1 MKKKVRIALGA
12 PWYDGPDRD
21 TAANQL
27 IFSHYLGRLQERL
40 WWISQVGH
48 IGFKERWPKLDQINT
63 TGFSEI
69 PEELF
74 GTQFEFVLCE
84 EMGCSLPGMARERI
98 IDAALSYNCDYV
110 LFYDDD
116 MLFGTDA
123 LLRLYMNQVP
133 VCAALA
139 FTGREPITPV
149 IYSFTNEWDEAKQV
163 DSINIQPVCDYK
175 RDALQK
181 VDAVGG
187 GMMLIQM
194 DVFRLIEK
202 PWFNS
207 TGMGED
213 IFFSYRC
220 GKAGIPVHVD
230 TRVKTLHKPTFPN
243 EWQDELKF
251 QREYEKQKLNGRHTD
266 LEQLAAAR

>member
-1 MKKKVRIALGA
+1 MKKVRIALGL
-12 PWYDGPDRD
+12 PWYEGPDRD

-27 IFSHYLGRLQERL
+27 VFSHYLGRLQERL
-40 WWISQVGH
+40 WWIANAGS
-48 IGFKERWPKLDQINT
+48 IGFKDRWPKLDPISSS
-63 TGFSEI
+63 GFSEV
-69 PEELF
+69 PEELH
-74 GTQFEFVLCE
+74 GSQFEFVLCE

-98 IDAALSYNCDYV
+98 VDLALAYDCEYL

-123 LLRLYMNQVP
+123 FLRLYMNQVP

-139 FTGREPITPV
+139 FTGRDPITPV
-149 IYSFTNEWDEAKQV
+149 IYRFTNEWDEARQV
-163 DSINIQPVCDYK
+163 LSLNIQPIFDYEK
-175 RDALQK
+175 DALQK

-187 GMMLIQM
+187 GMMLIRTE
-194 DVFRLIEK
+194 VFRKIEK

-213 IFFSYRC
+213 IFFSFRC
-220 GKAGIPVHVD
+220 GKAGIPVYVD
-230 TRVKTLHKPTFPN
+230 TRVKTLHKPTFSS

-251 QREYEKQKLNGRHTD
+251 RREYEKQQADGGNPHV
-266 LEQLAAAR
+266 EQFSAAR